1 VALTAGH
8 MSDMAALGHLAANP
22 QGTSREEIYLAV
34 TSLYRV
40 QGARLN
46 ARERELMHD
55 IVVRLARDVEM
66 AVRIGLA
73 ERLADDPT
81 VPSELITLLADD
93 TIEVARPVLLRS
105 PVLTEEDFLRLIED
119 AGVAHQETIAMRPQ
133 VGGAVTEAL
142 ARCEAESV
150 LTALLANVTARISP
164 VAFEILVEKA
174 EHLRA
179 IQEPLVRRLDL
190 PANAAEKLT
199 LFVSDA
205 LKKFITQRYP
215 IEGNR
220 LRQSFVDATSRLA
233 KPAAVPNGS
242 ISEGSNKLIEKLASS
257 GQLKPSFLLRV
268 LNQGQIDLFDAG
280 LAKLLDIPLVG
291 LRNRLYQGGP
301 KAVALACRAVGI
313 DRSVFQTVYSLSRNA
328 HRLSA
333 TLHSNDMAEVDAAF
347 SVSKPAALNALLV
360 T

>member
-40 QGARLN
+40 QGARLS

-81 VPSELITLLADD
+81 VPTELIALLADD

-105 PVLTEEDFLRLIED
+105 PVLTDEDFLRLIEESSI
-119 AGVAHQETIAMRPQ
+119 AHQETIARRPQ
-133 VGGAVTEAL
+133 ISGPVTEAL
-142 ARCEAESV
+142 ARCESETV
-150 LTALLANVTARISP
+150 LAALLGNATARISP
-164 VAFEILVEKA
+164 VAFEILVGKA
-174 EHLRA
+174 KHLRT
-179 IQEPLVRRLDL
+179 IQEPLVRRVDL
-190 PANAAEKLT
+190 PPTSAEKLT

-205 LKKFITQRYP
+205 LKTFITQRYS

-233 KPAAVPNGS
+233 KPAPVPNGS
-242 ISEGSNKLIEKLASS
+242 ISEGSNKLIEKLAAS
-257 GQLKPSFLLRV
+257 GQLRPSFLLRV
-268 LNQGQIDLFDAG
+268 LSQGQIDLFDAG
-280 LAKLLDIPLVG
+280 LAKLLDIPLMG

-333 TLHSNDMAEVDAAF
+333 TLHSTDMAEVDAAF
-347 SVSKPAALNALLV
+347 GASKAAAMSALLV